1 MSSLNTP
8 YATLSFPTVFQPK
21 RRSDDAKAEP
31 VYSAVL
37 LFNPAQQNSPAFK
50 AMVAACHAKA
60 KEEWGD
66 KQNMKEVKMP
76 FRDAGEK
83 SAKWAG
89 FEDGHIFISPWS
101 KSRPGIVNAQ
111 RQDILLPEEVWAG
124 QLVRANITPF
134 AWLNSGKKGVSFA
147 LNHIQIIR
155 TDTPR
160 IDGRG
165 NAATV
170 FDDGEV
176 DESAAD
182 LF

>member
-1 MSSLNTP
+1 MVSLNTP
-8 YATLSFPTVFQPK
+8 YATLSFPTLFQPK
-21 RRSDDAKAEP
+21 ARAEQGEP

-37 LFNPAQQNSPAFK
+37 IFNEAQQASPAFK
-50 AMVAACHAKA
+50 SMVAAAKA
-60 KEEWGD
+60 AAVDEWGE

-83 SAKWAG
+83 SSKWAG
-89 FEDGHIFISPWS
+89 FENGHVFISPWS
-101 KSRPGIVNAQ
+101 KSRPGIVNAA

-124 QLVRANITPF
+124 QLVRANVTPF
-134 AWLNSGKKGVSFA
+134 AWMNSGKKGVSFA
-147 LNHIQIIR
+147 LNHVQIIR

-170 FDDGEV
+170 FDDGGV
-176 DESAAD
+176 DESVAD